1 MPKIP
6 YRIFSLF
13 IFPFSFSVLEI
24 VIHPEKIFA
33 VGQFVITNTLLMA
46 WLVVAIF
53 FIAGVLFKKQIQRIP
68 SRAQTFV
75 EFAVGGFFNFV
86 EEILESRDI
95 AKKAFPLVA
104 TIFFFVLISNWF
116 GILPVLGALG
126 LYEHGEH
133 GETIFVPLFRSSA
146 SDLNFTLALAI
157 IAVIAVQIFGMR
169 QQGFFKHWRKY
180 FTIRNPIET
189 FVGILEFISEFAKMV
204 SFSFRLFGNIF
215 AGEVLL
221 LIVGFL
227 APYFIPLPFLFL
239 EIFVGFI
246 QALVFAMLTLVF
258 IKIAV
263 ANHGTH

>member
-1 MPKIP
+1 M
-6 YRIFSLF
+6 
-13 IFPFSFSVLEI
+13 LEI
-24 VIHPEKIFA
+24 VIHPEKIFSIGNFI
-33 VGQFVITNTLLMA
+33 VTNTLLMA
-46 WLVVAIF
+46 WLVVAVF
-53 FIAGVLFKKQIQRIP
+53 FIAGVLLKKRLRRIP
-68 SRAQTFV
+68 SRMQTFV

-86 EEILESRDI
+86 EDILGSHDI

-116 GILPVLGALG
+116 GILPILGALG

-133 GETIFVPLFRSSA
+133 GETVFVPLFRSSA
-146 SDLNFTLALAI
+146 SDLNFTLAIAI
-157 IAVIAVQIFGMR
+157 IAVIAVQIFGMKV
-169 QQGFFKHWRKY
+169 QGFFGHWRKY
-180 FTIRNPIET
+180 FTIKNPIET

-263 ANHGTH
+263 AEHGAH

>member
-1 MPKIP
+1 M
-6 YRIFSLF
+6 
-13 IFPFSFSVLEI
+13 LEI
-24 VIHPEKIFA
+24 VIHAEQIGEIF
-33 VGQFVITNTLLMA
+33 GFPLTNTILMA
-46 WLVVAIF
+46 WLVIAVF
-53 FIAGVLFKKQIQRIP
+53 FISGVLLKKRLRRIP
-68 SRAQTFV
+68 SRLQMLV

-86 EEILESRDI
+86 EEILESRDS

-116 GILPVLGALG
+116 GILPILGALG
-126 LYEHGEH
+126 LYELGEH
-133 GETIFVPLFRSSA
+133 GEAIFVPLFRSSA
-146 SDLNFTLALAI
+146 SDLNFTIAIAI
-157 IAVIAVQIFGMR
+157 IAVIAVQIFGMKE
-169 QQGFFKHWRKY
+169 QGFFAHWRKY
-180 FTIRNPIET
+180 FTIKNPIET

-221 LIVGFL
+221 LIIGFL
-227 APYFIPLPFLFL
+227 APYIIPLPFLFL

-263 ANHGTH
+263 AEHGAH